1 MAKVDH
7 LSNYL
12 FQLWDRCRVTCCRC
26 YLSVLKSFV
35 KYKTHLLLNLSLIWG
50 LFELVFSMCME
61 SIKIDFVQ
69 NIYLI
74 AFDCLV
80 SAPCT
85 RHDSILHEIAEKQ
98 GYYCHSLNQNSSGPG
113 HWCSLFH
120 SSIPE
125 KVFD

>member
-1 MAKVDH
+1 M
-7 LSNYL
+7 
-12 FQLWDRCRVTCCRC
+12 
-26 YLSVLKSFV
+26 

-85 RHDSILHEIAEKQ
+85 RHDSILHEIA
-98 GYYCHSLNQNSSGPG
+98 
-113 HWCSLFH
+113 
-120 SSIPE
+120 
-125 KVFD
+125 